1 MHFKMLKNLDKQS
14 WGVHMNIISS
24 STKVFG
30 EKIFLVTGVKRQK
43 KVNSNFVAPK
53 VVLFTQAIK
62 MKFSRETWRVNIKYL
77 NVYQESFFQNF

>member
-1 MHFKMLKNLDKQS
+1 
-14 WGVHMNIISS
+14 MNIISS

-43 KVNSNFVAPK
+43 KQVNSNFVAPK

-62 MKFSRETWRVNIKYL
+62 MKFSRETW
-77 NVYQESFFQNF
+77 

>member
-1 MHFKMLKNLDKQS
+1 MLKNPDKKS

-43 KVNSNFVAPK
+43 NEYI
-53 VVLFTQAIK
+53 AI
-62 MKFSRETWRVNIKYL
+62 L
-77 NVYQESFFQNF
+77 